1 MPGYSEF
8 YFNVDH
14 GYLEGLVRGFKA
26 GILTSA
32 DYVNLAQCET
42 LEDLKLH
49 LQTTDY
55 GNFLANETG
64 PLTISTID
72 DKLKAKLLT
81 EFHYFRNHAFD
92 PLATFLNFIT

>member
-42 LEDLKLH
+42 LEGKSAGFFHLGRNAVPWIVEEWKIKESTGSLILKYRH
-49 LQTTDY
+49 KSD
-55 GNFLANETG
+55 FLLRTV
-64 PLTISTID
+64 LMF
-72 DKLKAKLLT
+72 KLAD
-81 EFHYFRNHAFD
+81 FH
-92 PLATFLNFIT
+92 

>member
-1 MPGYSEF
+1 MF
-8 YFNVDH
+8 F
-14 GYLEGLVRGFKA
+14 F
-26 GILTSA
+26 ILFVGNNNDSLFSWSSL
-32 DYVNLAQCET
+32 NLIP
-42 LEDLKLH
+42 DLKLH

-72 DKLKAKLLT
+72 DKLKAKLLA
-81 EFHYFRNHAFD
+81 EFHYFRNHAFE